1 MSAKRASEHLLAHL
15 PFGLVLAIVASGFL
29 RIAQYHWREGTVLI
43 AGALF
48 VAAVLRGVLTP
59 EKAGLLVIR
68 GRAIDVLA
76 YTAFGALIL
85 FVSLTIA
92 KGPTA

>member
-15 PFGLVLAIVASGFL
+15 PFGLVLAIVASGFV

-48 VAAVLRGVLTP
+48 VAAVLRAVLMP

-76 YTAFGALIL
+76 YTAFSALIL

-92 KGPTA
+92 QGPTG

>member
-15 PFGLVLAIVASGFL
+15 PFGLVLAIVAAGFV

-48 VAAVLRGVLTP
+48 VAAVLRAVLMP

-76 YTAFGALIL
+76 YTAFSALIL

-92 KGPTA
+92 QGPTA